1 MARIQKVNGYLF
13 FFEFQIWNFADF
25 ATPQSDTRI
34 GSLNRKGIMTRQRK
48 PKAAAY
54 VLQARYA
61 QLTQDMQ
68 AHERRNT
75 TSKKSLRHHWWWE
88 IIKKLSAISENK
100 IDGIFFRDAVHNLW
114 YQKMEL
120 QTLNGIMISQKRPYV
135 CCNHAT

>member
-1 MARIQKVNGYLF
+1 MCFFPTFTHMLHLRTYVRSHERIRLALLLWYVFHTINSITSQMSVTICGPYPKSQRLLI

-75 TSKKSLRHHWWWE
+75 TSKKSLRHH
-88 IIKKLSAISENK
+88 
-100 IDGIFFRDAVHNLW
+100 
-114 YQKMEL
+114 
-120 QTLNGIMISQKRPYV
+120 
-135 CCNHAT
+135 